1 MIVTTSSSEI
11 RGASLRA
18 APLSARALH
27 ATRKGALPTSVTLG
41 PSELAIFSIQVS
53 AKTRHTPWATKTED
67 ERTFY
72 PNRFLENLAA
82 ARDAAAPYTF
92 GLDAVPVALRVRI
105 SLGGNFSALAAA
117 LTATAFHVEV
127 NGVACIIDP
136 QQQMSSKMHVQPK
149 DNSFFASLD
158 VTVEQ
163 MAIPVPT
170 ADDASQTVN
179 VLVWS
184 DAAGSLVVSTVV
196 VVARFPASNR
206 ATK

>member
-1 MIVTTSSSEI
+1 
-11 RGASLRA
+11 
-18 APLSARALH
+18 
-27 ATRKGALPTSVTLG
+27 
-41 PSELAIFSIQVS
+41 
-53 AKTRHTPWATKTED
+53 
-67 ERTFY
+67 
-72 PNRFLENLAA
+72 
-82 ARDAAAPYTF
+82 
-92 GLDAVPVALRVRI
+92 
-105 SLGGNFSALAAA
+105 
-117 LTATAFHVEV
+117 
-127 NGVACIIDP
+127 
-136 QQQMSSKMHVQPK
+136 VQPK